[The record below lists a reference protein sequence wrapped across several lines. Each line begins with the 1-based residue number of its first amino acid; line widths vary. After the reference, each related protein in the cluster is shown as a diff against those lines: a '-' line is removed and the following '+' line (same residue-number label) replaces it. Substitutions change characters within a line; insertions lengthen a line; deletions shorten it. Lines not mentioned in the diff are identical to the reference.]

1 MKKIK
6 YTKNGQPYIIKK
18 DGRAQFI
25 KAKHRTAAKSRK
37 TKSRGYKMARHARK
51 SYSRGKSYGIVGT
64 VAAAAAYG
72 AFRNQLSNA
81 LMPLT
86 NKIPLGNISDEV
98 GLGIA
103 AIVAKKYLG
112 KKMPI
117 IAKVADAAL
126 VIESA
131 RIGEAAI
138 SGQLGGITSP
148 SSNTA
153 IVNNY

>member
-1 MKKIK
+1 MKRTIK

-25 KAKHRTAAKSRK
+25 KAKRRTAAKSRK
-37 TKSRGYKMARHARK
+37 ITRGYTMARRAKK
-51 SYSRGKSYGIVGT
+51 SYSSRSKSYGIVGT

-81 LMPLT
+81 LKPLT
-86 NKIPLGNISDEV
+86 DKIPMGNVSDEI

-112 KKMPI
+112 KKMPMV
-117 IAKVADAAL
+117 AKIADAAL

-131 RIGEAAI
+131 RLGEAAI
-138 SGQLGGITSP
+138 SGQLGGITATS
-148 SSNTA
+148 SSNV
-153 IVNNY
+153 INY